1 MQYMDLFELYN
12 DACADLNTQ
21 QTGHLRPQRNF
32 QSWINTISLDLFN
45 YIYSLGGKNQKL
57 KDLLDLAFLKPVNAP
72 LTVVAGANYDFI
84 TAPADYAYFGSVR
97 AFKNESKNCGC
108 ICEKVDILNGEGI
121 CGAYDDPDF
130 QEIRELY
137 KGIATGET
145 RARKIDNNKW
155 GSALDHKLKKP
166 SWNRVLLTEVEKG
179 FKVVPKGMGIVL
191 LDYYRYPAKA
201 FFAYTTNPDGTVN
214 YNLAGSTQL
223 DWPLQAKPMFLA
235 ALKARFASW
244 TDQDNKYQQAIAE
257 IANTF

>member
-191 LDYYRYPAKA
+191 LDYYRYPVKA
-201 FFAYTTNPDGTVN
+201 FFA
-214 YNLAGSTQL
+214 
-223 DWPLQAKPMFLA
+223 
-235 ALKARFASW
+235 
-244 TDQDNKYQQAIAE
+244 
-257 IANTF
+257 